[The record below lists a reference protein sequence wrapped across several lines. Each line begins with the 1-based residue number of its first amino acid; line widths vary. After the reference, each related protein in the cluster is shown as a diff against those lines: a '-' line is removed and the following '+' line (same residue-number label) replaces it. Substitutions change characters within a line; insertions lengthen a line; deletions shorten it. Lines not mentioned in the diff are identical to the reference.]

1 MWYEEALLLASKVGV
16 DESKANTL
24 KSGRQMTRATPPPP
38 TSPLRL
44 FLNTFHHDT
53 T

>member
-1 MWYEEALLLASKVGV
+1 MWCEEALLLARKIGV
-16 DESKANTL
+16 DESRSNTL
-24 KSGRQMTRATPPPP
+24 KSGRQTTRATPAP
-38 TSPLRL
+38 SPLRL